1 MLAAPSLQAMPRPIK
16 IAAIFDEDTN
26 MRHDLMFVNA
36 VKSVNKLRGLLRGV
50 TLVGI
55 IPSPVQYLQSLLS
68 LPNTDPSQVP
78 MIRKIPPDNSFI
90 AEKVTCQVASFPFY
104 LCQRFFPKV
113 WLQFLDLAPSA
124 TLTTSSQSV
133 ITVRFHSSRREA
145 QVGLGICSIW
155 IWMVAVSAIKESGLS
170 GPGPASSLSLHPD
183 PAALGQALV
192 DIVRRSHFFLMLTRV
207 SRDGQVV

>member
-1 MLAAPSLQAMPRPIK
+1 MSWWSCSSAMILLPLVMLAAPSLQAMPRPIK

-68 LPNTDPSQVP
+68 LPNTDLSQVP

-145 QVGLGICSIW
+145 QVGLGICTIW
-155 IWMVAVSAIKESGLS
+155 VWMMESKCQVCLGRDR
-170 GPGPASSLSLHPD
+170 PPHSLF
-183 PAALGQALV
+183 
-192 DIVRRSHFFLMLTRV
+192 ILTLPPLARLLWTL
-207 SRDGQVV
+207 